1 LYSNRKY
8 PTMINIPSVDL
19 ADFISGDPDR
29 KAKFVQEIGTAYE
42 EIGFVALKNHFLDDT
57 LVDGLYKQVKSF
69 FGLPLETKAAYEIE
83 GGGGQRGYIS
93 FGKEHAKGKKEGD
106 LKEFWHF
113 GQEASADAQLI
124 EEYPANVQVSELEKF
139 NETGMVAYR
148 MLEKTG
154 TYVLRALALYIGL
167 DEFYFDHWASNGN
180 SILRPIHY
188 PPITEEPK
196 GAVRAGAHGDI
207 NLITLLMGA
216 SAGGLQVL
224 RMDGEWIDA
233 IPKEDELV
241 INVGDMLERH
251 TNNKL
256 RSTIHRVINPPKEQW
271 NTPRYSIPFF
281 MHPRSD
287 MKLNCLDECIDE
299 NHPKAFA
306 DITAGDFLHQ
316 RLVEIGLI
324 KK

>member
-1 LYSNRKY
+1 MN
-8 PTMINIPSVDL
+8 NIPSVDL
-19 ADFISGDPDR
+19 ADFVSEDPDR
-29 KAKFVQEIGTAYE
+29 KQKFVDAIGSAYE
-42 EIGFVALKNHFLDDT
+42 EIGFVSLKNHFLDDA
-57 LVDGLYKQVKSF
+57 LVAALYKQIKAF
-69 FGLPLETKAAYEIE
+69 FDLPLEVKSKYEIE
-83 GGGGQRGYIS
+83 GLGGQRGYIS

-113 GQEASADAQLI
+113 GQEPEADANLI
-124 EEYPANVQVSELEKF
+124 DQYPDNVQVSELSEF
-139 NETGMVAYR
+139 NSTGMKAYR
-148 MLEKTG
+148 QLEKTG
-154 TYVLRALALYIGL
+154 IYVLRALALYIGV
-167 DEFYFDHWASNGN
+167 DENYFDHWASNGN

-216 SAGGLQVL
+216 STGGLQVL
-224 RMDGEWIDA
+224 RKDGEWIDA
-233 IPKEDELV
+233 IPNEDELV

-256 RSTIHRVINPPKEQW
+256 RSTIHRVANPPKEQW
-271 NTPRYSIPFF
+271 HMPRYSIPFF

-287 MKLNCLDECIDE
+287 MRLDCMQECVDAE
-299 NHPKAFA
+299 HPKAYE
-306 DITAGDFLHQ
+306 DITAGEFLHE
-316 RLVEIGLI
+316 RLVDIGLI

>member
-1 LYSNRKY
+1 MAMN
-8 PTMINIPSVDL
+8 NIPSVDL
-19 ADFISGDPDR
+19 ADFISGDPKR
-29 KAKFVQEIGTAYE
+29 KQKFVDEIGKAYE
-42 EIGFVALKNHFLDDT
+42 EIGFVALKNHFLDND
-57 LVDGLYKQVKSF
+57 LEENLYKEVKTF
-69 FGLPLETKAAYEIE
+69 FDLPLEVKKKYEIE
-83 GGGGQRGYIS
+83 GLAGQRGYIS

-113 GQEASADAQLI
+113 GQEPAADANLT
-124 EEYPANVQVSELEKF
+124 EEYPENVQVAELKNF
-139 NETGMVAYR
+139 NKVGMEAYR

-154 TYVLRALALYIGL
+154 IYVLRALALYIGL
-167 DEFYFDHWASNGN
+167 EEHYFDHWASNGN

-216 SAGGLQVL
+216 STGGLQVL
-224 RMDGEWIDA
+224 RKDGEWIDA
-233 IPKEDELV
+233 VPQEDELV

-256 RSTIHRVINPPKEQW
+256 RSTIHRVINPPKDQW
-271 NTPRYSIPFF
+271 DKPRYSIPFF
-281 MHPRSD
+281 MHPRSEMRLD
-287 MKLNCLDECIDE
+287 CLEECIDE
-299 NHPKAFA
+299 ENPKQYE

-316 RLVEIGLI
+316 RLVEIGLL

>member
-1 LYSNRKY
+1 MNK
-8 PTMINIPSVDL
+8 IPSVDL
-19 ADFISGDPDR
+19 ADFLSEDPNR
-29 KAKFVQEIGTAYE
+29 KQRFVNEIGTAYE
-42 EIGFVALKNHFLDDT
+42 NIGFVSLRSHFLDDG
-57 LVDGLYKQVKSF
+57 LVSNLYKEVKAF
-69 FGLPLETKAAYEIE
+69 FALDLAQKKKYEIE
-83 GGGGQRGYIS
+83 GLGGQRGYVS

-113 GQEASADAQLI
+113 GQEPSDDAKLS
-124 EEYPANVQVSELEKF
+124 EVYPDNVHVDELPDF
-139 NETGMVAYR
+139 NATGMQAYR

-154 TYVLRALALYIGL
+154 IYVLRALALYIGV

-188 PPITEEPK
+188 PPITKEPQ

-216 SAGGLQVL
+216 SSGGLQVL
-224 RMDGEWIDA
+224 RKDGQWIDA
-233 IPKEDELV
+233 IPEEDELV

-256 RSTIHRVINPPKEQW
+256 RSTIHRVTNPPKEQW
-271 NTPRYSIPFF
+271 DRPRFSIPFF
-281 MHPRSD
+281 MHPRGD
-287 MKLNCLDECIDE
+287 MDLSCMELCVDDK
-299 NHPKAFA
+299 HPKSFD
-306 DITAGDFLHQ
+306 DITAGDFLTQ
-316 RLVEIGLI
+316 RLIEIGL